1 VIILSGMA
9 VDKMR
14 LVRLVR
20 LDASN
25 AIKVGIIVK
34 DMIRDRIT
42 FKISVGAKVWAGE
55 SWGQLRYFA

>member
-42 FKISVGAKVWAGE
+42 FKISVGAKV
-55 SWGQLRYFA
+55 